1 MNEKTK
7 KLVRSRAIESFKDPE
22 NEIARI
28 ERDPNRTALFEAL
41 TKFMD
46 DLEKLPKAQR
56 EKELDAAIDA
66 LDALA
71 AEKRKRR
78 ARRRLS

>member
-7 KLVRSRAIESFKDPE
+7 KMIRSWAIEAFKDPE

-28 ERDPNRTALFEAL
+28 ERNPNSTAFFEAL

-46 DLEKLPKAQR
+46 DLEKLPEAQR

-66 LDALA
+66 LNALA
-71 AEKRKRR
+71 AEKRERK

>member
-7 KLVRSRAIESFKDPE
+7 KLIRSWAIEDFKDPE

-28 ERDPNRTALFEAL
+28 ERKPNATALYESI
-41 TKFMD
+41 TKFLD
-46 DLEKLPKAQR
+46 DLEKLPEAQR
-56 EKELDAAIDA
+56 GKELDAAIDA
-66 LDALA
+66 LDALT
-71 AEKRKRR
+71 AEKRERK

>member
-1 MNEKTK
+1 MNEKIK
-7 KLVRSRAIESFKDPE
+7 KLIRSWAIEDFKDPE

-28 ERDPNRTALFEAL
+28 ERDPNRTDLFESL

-46 DLEKLPKAQR
+46 YLEKLPKAQR

-66 LDALA
+66 LDALE
-71 AEKRKRR
+71 AEKRERR